1 MARRKNISEETD
13 MKVSEEIVN
22 EEPRRE
28 RRRRVSKII
37 DESVEETPK
46 TINKADIYV
55 KSYIVKCDILNV
67 RLGPGYGFRV
77 EKQLLKGQTVN
88 ISKIDNEFGEIEP
101 GLWVAMKF
109 LE

>member
-1 MARRKNISEETD
+1 MARKRDNIDGTSVKVPEENA
-13 MKVSEEIVN
+13 VEEL
-22 EEPRRE
+22 RRE
-28 RRRRVSKII
+28 RKRRVPRIV
-37 DESVEETPK
+37 DEPVKEK
-46 TINKADIYV
+46 INKADIYV
-55 KSYIVKCDILNV
+55 KSYTVKCDVLNV

-88 ISKIDNEFGEIEP
+88 VSKIDNDFGEIEP